1 MDELMKDPAREAQ
14 PDLNASVT
22 VVDVTFRTGGKVYY
36 FDPGALEIPAG
47 AHVIIDTARGVE
59 FGTCVAAAHA
69 DGLGRPIKG
78 DRLYGSPDGGRLFL
92 HAESLSFLHPATGE
106 RMTFEDKSLS

>member
-1 MDELMKDPAREAQ
+1 MLEQL
-14 PDLNASVT
+14 PDGQIDIRFVPKT
-22 VVDVTFRTGGKVYY
+22 GRTHQIRVS
-36 FDPGALEIPAG
+36 
-47 AHVIIDTARGVE
+47 
-59 FGTCVAAAHA
+59 AAHA
-69 DGLGRPIKG
+69 DGLGRPVKG